1 MWVFPT
7 ITKITKSA
15 SQVKFHPGMEN
26 MFLVFAKYEIW
37 LWDRHGM
44 FGRLYGLKEFGGCA
58 DSHRKSNKI
67 VFDWWMAFFNIL
79 YAIIGILKRCK
90 LSEETGLLL
99 NLKNTLQYH
108 PLKVVGLIRM
118 GVGKILADILK
129 KEIENQAFWN
139 ETDDTI
145 PVRIISM
152 FLPQIS
158 DSTYIDI
165 NGSSNE
171 IISKGWHTQLF
182 LRNSIAFSKSLF
194 PFLCSDA

>member
-1 MWVFPT
+1 
-7 ITKITKSA
+7 
-15 SQVKFHPGMEN
+15 
-26 MFLVFAKYEIW
+26 
-37 LWDRHGM
+37 
-44 FGRLYGLKEFGGCA
+44 
-58 DSHRKSNKI
+58 
-67 VFDWWMAFFNIL
+67 MAFFNIL

-118 GVGKILADILK
+118 GIGKILADILK

-139 ETDDTI
+139 ATDDTI

-158 DSTYIDI
+158 DSIYIDI

-171 IISKGWHTQLF
+171 IISKG
-182 LRNSIAFSKSLF
+182 
-194 PFLCSDA
+194 